1 MSSLR
6 GGMVTIT
13 LVVCAGLAAAAHT
26 GLGGRAGGDD
36 TDTSLMDET
45 TGSVGSRSFHSKG

>member
-26 GLGGRAGGDD
+26 GLAAAPAVMTRIPP
-36 TDTSLMDET
+36 
-45 TGSVGSRSFHSKG
+45 